1 MCLKLKLLYIAVIN
15 QITNN
20 MKNIFIIAFLLITT
34 SLVAQ
39 KANVTK
45 GDWKDLKGI
54 TEYTLEFDYSDLEIP
69 KYDSEEDFLADKMA
83 KREEK
88 EPGTGE
94 QFKESW
100 FSDREEYYEPRFIET
115 FNDRYKDGAVKVDR
129 DLGSADYTM
138 KVHTTFIYPG
148 YNVGVVRKNSKIEVT
163 IDVFKNDSPDNIIF
177 SVDYTKVEGAGN
189 GGYDFN
195 SGQRIADAYIIL
207 SRRLVKDMY
216 KNTK

>member
-1 MCLKLKLLYIAVIN
+1 MYLKLKLLYIAVIN
-15 QITNN
+15 QTTIN
-20 MKNIFIIAFLLITT
+20 MKNIFIIAFLLVTT

-69 KYDSEEDFLADKMA
+69 KYDSEEEFLEDKMA

-163 IDVFKNDSPDNIIF
+163 IDVFKNDNPDNIIF

-195 SGQRIADAYIIL
+195 SGQRIADDYIIL

>member
-1 MCLKLKLLYIAVIN
+1 MYLKLKLLYIAVIN
-15 QITNN
+15 QTTIN
-20 MKNIFIIAFLLITT
+20 MKNIFIIAFLLVTT

-69 KYDSEEDFLADKMA
+69 KYDSEEEFLEDKMA

-138 KVHTTFIYPG
+138 KVHTTFIFPG

-163 IDVFKNDSPDNIIF
+163 IDVFKNDNPDNIIF

>member
-1 MCLKLKLLYIAVIN
+1 MYLKLKLLYIAVIN
-15 QITNN
+15 QITIN
-20 MKNIFIIAFLLITT
+20 MKNIFIIAFLLVTT

-69 KYDSEEDFLADKMA
+69 KYDSEEEFLEDKMA

-138 KVHTTFIYPG
+138 KVHTTFIFPG

-163 IDVFKNDSPDNIIF
+163 IDVFKNDNPDNIIF

>member
-1 MCLKLKLLYIAVIN
+1 MLN
-15 QITNN
+15 QITII
-20 MKNIFIIAFLLITT
+20 MKNIFLITVLLVTT
-34 SLVAQ
+34 SIVAQ
-39 KANVTK
+39 KSEVTK
-45 GDWKDLKGI
+45 GDWMDLKGI
-54 TEYTLEFDYSDLEIP
+54 TEYTLEFDYSDIEIP
-69 KYDSEEDFLADKMA
+69 KYDSEEAFLEDKMA

-94 QFKESW
+94 AFKASW
-100 FSDREEYYEPRFIET
+100 FSDRDEYYEPRFIET

-129 DLGSADYTM
+129 DLGSAEYTM
-138 KVHTTFIYPG
+138 RIHTTFIYPG

-163 IDVFKNDSPDNIIF
+163 IDVYKNDSPDNIIF

-207 SRRLVKDMY
+207 ARKVVKDMY

>member
-15 QITNN
+15 QTTIN
-20 MKNIFIIAFLLITT
+20 MKNIFIIAFLLVTT

>member
-15 QITNN
+15 QTTIN
-20 MKNIFIIAFLLITT
+20 MKNIFIIAFLLVTT

-69 KYDSEEDFLADKMA
+69 KYDSEEEFLEDKMA

-163 IDVFKNDSPDNIIF
+163 IDVFKNDNPDNIIF